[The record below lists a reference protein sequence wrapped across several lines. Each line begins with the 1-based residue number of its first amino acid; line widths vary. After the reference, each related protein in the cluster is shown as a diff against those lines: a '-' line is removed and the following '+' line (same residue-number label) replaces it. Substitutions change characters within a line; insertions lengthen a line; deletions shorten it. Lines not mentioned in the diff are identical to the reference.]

1 MLNHDFI
8 EKAFSDIDRNLI
20 ILRKRQRVTAKQL
33 EQETEL
39 LWMVSHGLQL
49 TVQALIDIGTH
60 ILSDISTDRWEKYT
74 EIPTLLFKHK
84 IISEKSSK
92 SLIEMIRMRN
102 ILAHEY
108 LYLDANK
115 VASVLNNHLDDIPII
130 VVEYQK
136 YFHNQG

>member
-8 EKAFSDIDRNLI
+8 EKAFSDIDRNLS
-20 ILRKRQRVTAKQL
+20 ILRKHQSVTIKQL
-33 EQETEL
+33 EEQTEL

-60 ILSDISTDRWEKYT
+60 ILSNLTTDRWEKYT
-74 EIPTLLFKHK
+74 DIPDILFKHK
-84 IISEKSSK
+84 IISNKSSK
-92 SLIEMIRMRN
+92 GLIEMIKMRN

-108 LYLDANK
+108 LFLDARK
-115 VASVLNNHLDDIPII
+115 VANVLNNHLDDIPII
-130 VVEYQK
+130 VVEYQN